1 MLLGSSKYK
10 TRELFKKA
18 KRFYEVQRLHV
29 YDQGG
34 RNSISGVK
42 ATIFGGT
49 STLGAHI
56 GTNLTTMGS
65 VVVYPHR
72 STGDFSNPIFKELR
86 VAADLG
92 YKTSIKLTDFTDQ
105 DEIDVTL
112 KHSNVVICSIGSRKF
127 YNTDKDFEEANI
139 HVPVTIAKSVR
150 DNKNIKRFIY
160 ISAAGADPNS
170 PSRMLRTKW
179 IGEQKVKEIFPDVTI
194 LRPTTIFQSLDH
206 NNSPQG
212 KWGYMLK
219 MFNRTFFR
227 IEGAN
232 GLVQPVN
239 AGDVALACVNCLR
252 MDETVGQVYELGG
265 PHVYTW
271 DEVYEELYNVT
282 GVKPYIIPIKMETAM
297 EWAHSP
303 KLTSVYRYLGKYWMY
318 PEFIVSET

>member
-1 MLLGSSKYK
+1 MINGIYKIYYKIIIKMLLGSSKYK

-105 DEIDVTL
+105 DEVDVTL
-112 KHSNVVICSIGSRKF
+112 KHSNVVICSIGSRRF
-127 YNTDKDFEEANI
+127 YNTDKDFEEAN
-139 HVPVTIAKSVR
+139 
-150 DNKNIKRFIY
+150 
-160 ISAAGADPNS
+160 
-170 PSRMLRTKW
+170 
-179 IGEQKVKEIFPDVTI
+179 
-194 LRPTTIFQSLDH
+194 
-206 NNSPQG
+206 
-212 KWGYMLK
+212 
-219 MFNRTFFR
+219 
-227 IEGAN
+227 
-232 GLVQPVN
+232 
-239 AGDVALACVNCLR
+239 
-252 MDETVGQVYELGG
+252 TVLSFV
-265 PHVYTW
+265 
-271 DEVYEELYNVT
+271 
-282 GVKPYIIPIKMETAM
+282 
-297 EWAHSP
+297 
-303 KLTSVYRYLGKYWMY
+303 
-318 PEFIVSET
+318 